1 MKEEDHKARAAPAVS
16 KELFEKLTEEKV
28 INCDRIVVFD
38 VWKHSLKY
46 VVMQILLCYW
56 LAHAGKCA
64 LLFEV

>member
-38 VWKHSLKY
+38 V
-46 VVMQILLCYW
+46 
-56 LAHAGKCA
+56 
-64 LLFEV
+64 